1 MKNLFILLSFMMAF
15 SAFAYDSR
23 FLEGDLVHI
32 STTQDIFIPA
42 NVIEVRT
49 SCGVLL
55 EVSPVVRNRV
65 FKAGKKISFSVTSA
79 TRFWTRL
86 ENTDRRSMIEKV
98 FLNANSF
105 NTTKDVFSGCS
116 ELNLDSIE
124 AVDKG
129 NRSL

>member
-1 MKNLFILLSFMMAF
+1 MAF

-23 FLEGDLVHI
+23 FFEGDIVHLR
-32 STTQDIFIPA
+32 STSDIHIPA

-55 EVSPVVRNRV
+55 EVSP
-65 FKAGKKISFSVTSA
+65 KVTSA

-86 ENTDRRSMIEKV
+86 EVISGAKIFEKA

-105 NTTKDVFSGCS
+105 NTTKKVLGDCT
-116 ELNLDSIE
+116 ELELLSIE
-124 AVDKG
+124 AIDK
-129 NRSL
+129 NRSF

>member
-1 MKNLFILLSFMMAF
+1 MAF

-23 FLEGDLVHI
+23 FFEGDIVHLR
-32 STTQDIFIPA
+32 STSDIHIPA

-55 EVSPVVRNRV
+55 EVAPKTRART
-65 FKAGKKISFSVTSA
+65 FKANKEFSLSVTSA

-86 ENTDRRSMIEKV
+86 EVIDGTTIFEKA

-105 NTTKDVFSGCS
+105 NTTKKVLGDCT
-116 ELNLDSIE
+116 ELSLESIE
-124 AVDKG
+124 AIDKS
-129 NRSL
+129 RSF